1 MWRSRGGQ
9 SSIILP
15 IHVVLFV
22 FFYLSGMMDLHQVTW
37 DKKEFLNV
45 STRTLSCFSCDTGSV
60 CCHFKLGK
68 GQVAF
73 VMPNKAMESLAAL
86 ELVTGVTQAETEVE
100 LITEFTEAGV
110 CWS

>member
-1 MWRSRGGQ
+1 
-9 SSIILP
+9 
-15 IHVVLFV
+15 
-22 FFYLSGMMDLHQVTW
+22 
-37 DKKEFLNV
+37 
-45 STRTLSCFSCDTGSV
+45 V

-73 VMPNKAMESLAAL
+73 VMPNKAMESLAAV
-86 ELVTGVTQAETEVE
+86 ELVTGVTQAETEVELVTEFTEAGDGVELVTAVTQAETEVE